1 MEVMMKSIKKKFKK
15 GTALLLACTMMAGLM
30 TVMPQSAIPVKA
42 AGTAPGVS
50 AYATKEQLM
59 DGTFAPD
66 SSGNATNIGK
76 LVFGKNS
83 SGTAQQ
89 WYILGK
95 DTGVT
100 GDNTIIFA
108 ASPIATGQV
117 FEDDQSNNKAF
128 ESGFG
133 VYTSNPTDVYPNHY
147 GASDLRV
154 ALQNVAT
161 NTSYFTTAEQ
171 GLMNDTTVTTKDTN
185 NSSVTYT
192 TTDKLYAL
200 AADGSGPSYNS
211 LGKYQIQSS

>member
-1 MEVMMKSIKKKFKK
+1 MKSIKKKFKK
-15 GTALLLACTMMAGLM
+15 GTALLLVCTMMTGLV
-30 TVMPQSAIPVKA
+30 TVMPQSAIRVKA